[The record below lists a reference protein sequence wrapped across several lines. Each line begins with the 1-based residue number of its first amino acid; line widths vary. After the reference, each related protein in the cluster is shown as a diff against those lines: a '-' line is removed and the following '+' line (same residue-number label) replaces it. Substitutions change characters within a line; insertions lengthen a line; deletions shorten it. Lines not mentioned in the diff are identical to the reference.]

1 MHKVTDG
8 GMKNKSNIA
17 PETNT
22 VSDPVTVI
30 EQFADQA
37 AQTGHY
43 GLQDA
48 NLLLAE
54 SLRELQM
61 DDEFQA
67 RTGASPIIAAWSDLV
82 EKYRAEPNQT
92 VKEIVNY
99 LRRTELNIPMTDDEF
114 EQLELQLCSD
124 ANDTNGN
131 LAEIGTDDSGKAPLI
146 AEQRLFDEQILII
159 ERLADQAAAEGLY
172 GLQDANLL
180 LAEALQE
187 AVKDSL
193 IADADFITMLSGWSG
208 MIDCYRQHP
217 KVGADAI
224 ISFLRHP
231 ILKISMEDDEFAML
245 QEQLATGIFTS
256 ESTQNLSGS
265 GNAPALKPLTDQAVN
280 ASGDEFSGSMS
291 SVAQELV
298 DLLLQESEQ
307 VCSCLQ
313 DIIITDRESVQNNL
327 QRAEDELERFANAAK
342 TAGFEGLARICTH
355 VNANL
360 QRYLEQVD
368 SFTSERLEL
377 LLVWLGQVQEYL
389 PSFNESNAGQVAV
402 AGLTDEQWALP
413 LSFED
418 LAAIMLQIR
427 SESLTVG
434 DQVEAA
440 RVQTATDEDISI
452 ALPDDVNQELMELLL
467 LELPVHTQQFSE
479 AVQRLQSNG
488 SDKDVEVAQRVA
500 HTLKGCANT
509 VGIKGIAVLTHH
521 LEDILI
527 ACASEQKL
535 PGRALANALL
545 NASDC
550 LENMS
555 EALLGFSSPPDD
567 AKAVLQEILD
577 WANRIDK
584 EGMPDSETEEILP
597 QTQAFAG
604 DTDETFEKSATEQ
617 QQTTMVR
624 VSAEQIE
631 SLFRL
636 SGENIILNGQAQER
650 LRRVNDQL
658 QAMQMQFA
666 LLRQLGAELEQLID
680 LKDLTGRPSG
690 LDDTGFDA
698 LEMDQYN
705 ELHTASRRMAEA
717 AIDAREIGLDINKE
731 LEQASE
737 VLQYQQR
744 LAVDAQEVVMQ
755 TRLVPVASITPR
767 LQRSLRQTCRLTDK
781 QSELVLTGE
790 ELLVDG
796 DTLNAMVNPLM
807 HILRNAVD
815 HGIESESDRLSQ
827 GKPGNGQITIG
838 FELEGNTLLV
848 RCLDDGRGLDYDA
861 IKAIAEKRGVIQPG
875 QEVTE
880 EELKCFILRPNF
892 STRTVTTQTSG
903 RGVGMDAV
911 YAQVIAMGGTLTM
924 ESESGRGMTI
934 ELRAPLP
941 VSLTY
946 ALLVNV
952 GQYRIAIA
960 NKGISQIHY
969 SGDIQLITE
978 DDQEKLLLEGITYPV
993 AKLDD
998 LLHIPGYR
1006 KQQRPH
1012 GAMLLV
1018 QDEEK
1023 TTAVLIESVV
1033 DTRDVV
1039 IKSLGK
1045 YIGKIPGFIGATILG
1060 DGTVTPVLDMPEL
1073 LRAPA
1078 RAINSL
1084 YTYPTDIEEPESMM
1098 PTIMVVDDSLSQRR
1112 ALEQLLSDVGYRIR
1126 TARDGIEAVNLL
1138 TQVKPDLVLTDLE
1151 MPRMNGI
1158 ELTAHIRA
1166 QSSLRNLPV
1175 IMITSRTTQKHRQM
1189 AEEFGV
1195 DFYLAKPVRDEDLL
1209 VKVHNLLEQSANRER
1224 KIA

>member
-1 MHKVTDG
+1 MHKVKDG
-8 GMKNKSNIA
+8 DMKNKSNIA
-17 PETNT
+17 PETST

-30 EQFADQA
+30 EQLADQA

-54 SLRELQM
+54 TLRELQM
-61 DDEFQA
+61 DEAFQA
-67 RTGASPIIAAWSDLV
+67 RTGASSIIAAWFDLV

-99 LRRTELNIPMTDDEF
+99 LRRPELNIPMTDDEF

-124 ANDTNGN
+124 TNDTDN
-131 LAEIGTDDSGKAPLI
+131 SGKVPLI
-146 AEQRLFDEQILII
+146 AEQSLFDEQISII
-159 ERLADQAAAEGLY
+159 ERLADQAAADGLY

-187 AVKDSL
+187 AVKDRPV
-193 IADADFITMLSGWSG
+193 ADADFITMLSGWSG
-208 MIDCYRQHP
+208 MIDRYRQ
-217 KVGADAI
+217 KTKAEAEAI
-224 ISFLRHP
+224 IGFLRQP
-231 ILKISMEDDEFAML
+231 ILKIPMGDDEFAML
-245 QEQLATGIFTS
+245 QEQLAIEIFTS
-256 ESTQNLSGS
+256 ESTQNLSG
-265 GNAPALKPLTDQAVN
+265 NFPATDQAVN
-280 ASGDEFSGSMS
+280 ANGDEFSGAMS
-291 SVAQELV
+291 RVAQELV
-298 DLLLQESEQ
+298 DLLLLESEQ

-313 DIIITDRESVQNNL
+313 DIIITDTESVQNSL
-327 QRAEDELERFANAAK
+327 QRAGDELERFANAAK

-360 QRYLEQVD
+360 QRYLEQAD
-368 SFTSERLEL
+368 SFTSERHGL
-377 LLVWLGQVQEYL
+377 LLEWLGQVQEYL
-389 PSFNESNAGQVAV
+389 PSFNESNAGQLAV
-402 AGLTDEQWALP
+402 TGLMDEQWALP

-418 LAAIMLQIR
+418 LAAILLKIR
-427 SESLTVG
+427 SESSTVG
-434 DQVEAA
+434 DQFEAA
-440 RVQTATDEDISI
+440 RVQTATDEDISV
-452 ALPDDVNQELMELLL
+452 ALPDDVNQELLELLL

-479 AVQRLQSNG
+479 AVQRLQANG

-527 ACASEQKL
+527 ACASERKL

-545 NASDC
+545 NAADC
-550 LENMS
+550 LESMS
-555 EALLGFSSPPDD
+555 EALLGFGSPPGD

-577 WANRIDK
+577 WANRIEK
-584 EGMPDSETEEILP
+584 EGMPGSETEEILL
-597 QTQAFAG
+597 QTKAIAG
-604 DTDETFEKSATEQ
+604 DTGEAVEESATEQ
-617 QQTTMVR
+617 QQTTVR
-624 VSAEQIE
+624 ISAEQIE

-650 LRRVNDQL
+650 LRRINDQL

-666 LLRQLGAELEQLID
+666 SLRQLGAELEQLID
-680 LKDLTGRPSG
+680 LKDLTGRPLG
-690 LDDTGFDA
+690 LDGTGFDA

-717 AIDAREIGLDINKE
+717 AIDAREIGLDINRE

-755 TRLVPVASITPR
+755 TRLVTVASITPR
-767 LQRSLRQTCRLTDK
+767 LQRSLRQTCRLTGK

-790 ELLVDG
+790 QLLVDG
-796 DTLNAMVNPLM
+796 DTLNALVNPLM

-815 HGIESESDRLSQ
+815 HGIESEIDRLSQ
-827 GKPGNGQITIG
+827 GKPGNGRIEIG
-838 FELEGNTLLV
+838 FVLEGNTLLV

-861 IKAIAEKRGVIQPG
+861 IRAAAEKKGVMQPG
-875 QEVTE
+875 QEVSE
-880 EELKCFILRPNF
+880 EELKRFILRPNF

-924 ESESGRGMTI
+924 ASESGRVTAI
-934 ELRAPLP
+934 ELRVPLP

-978 DDQEKLLLEGITYPV
+978 DEQEKLLLEGIAYPV

-998 LLHIPGYR
+998 LLHIPGRR
-1006 KQQRPH
+1006 KQQRRH

-1018 QDEEK
+1018 QNEEQA
-1023 TTAVLIESVV
+1023 TAVLIDSVV

-1039 IKSLGK
+1039 IKSLGQ

-1084 YTYPTDIEEPESMM
+1084 YAYPMDIEEPESMM
-1098 PTIMVVDDSLSQRR
+1098 PMIMVVDDSLSQRR
-1112 ALEQLLSDVGYRIR
+1112 ALEQLLSDAGYKVR

-1138 TQVKPDLVLTDLE
+1138 AQVKPDLVLTDLE

-1158 ELTAHIRA
+1158 ELAAHIRV
-1166 QSSLRNLPV
+1166 QSSLRMLPV

-1209 VKVHNLLEQSANRER
+1209 VKVDKLLEQTANRER

>member
-1 MHKVTDG
+1 MI
-8 GMKNKSNIA
+8 NKSQIA
-17 PETNT
+17 PDANI

-30 EQFADQA
+30 EQLADQS
-37 AQTGHY
+37 AQSGYY

-48 NLLLAE
+48 NLVLAE
-54 SLRELQM
+54 SVRELRM
-61 DDEFQA
+61 NEEFQA
-67 RTGASPIIAAWSDLV
+67 GTDLSFSIAAWHDLV
-82 EKYRAEPNQT
+82 EKYWVEPKKTAE
-92 VKEIVNY
+92 EIMNY
-99 LRRTELNIPMTDDEF
+99 LRRPELKIPMTDDEF
-114 EQLELQLCSD
+114 ELLEQQLCSD
-124 ANDTNGN
+124 ANDT
-131 LAEIGTDDSGKAPLI
+131 ADSGKVSRI
-146 AEQRLFDEQILII
+146 SEQRIVDEQIVII
-159 ERLADQAAAEGLY
+159 ERLVDQTAAEGLY
-172 GLQDANLL
+172 GLQDTNLL
-180 LAEALQE
+180 LAEALRE
-187 AVKDSL
+187 TVKEGPVAV
-193 IADADFITMLSGWSG
+193 DADFLTMLSGWSE
-208 MIDCYRQHP
+208 MIDSYRKQP
-217 KVGADAI
+217 KIGAEAI

-231 ILKISMEDDEFAML
+231 ILKIPMEDDEFAML
-245 QEQLATGIFTS
+245 QEQLATEIFTNG
-256 ESTQNLSGS
+256 STQELSDS
-265 GNAPALKPLTDQAVN
+265 GNVPALAPLTDQGVKAN
-280 ASGDEFSGSMS
+280 GEEFSGPISR
-291 SVAQELV
+291 VAQELV
-298 DLLLQESEQ
+298 ELLLLESEL
-307 VCSCLQ
+307 VRSCLQ
-313 DIIITDRESVQNNL
+313 DIIISDRESVLNSLL
-327 QRAEDELERFANAAK
+327 QAGDELERFANAAK
-342 TAGFEGLARICTH
+342 TAGFEGLAQICIH
-355 VNANL
+355 VNVNI
-360 QRYLEQVD
+360 QRFLEQID
-368 SFTSERLEL
+368 FFTSERLDL
-377 LLVWLGQVQEYL
+377 LLEWLGQVQEYL
-389 PSFNESNAGQVAV
+389 PLFNESNAGQLVV
-402 AGLTDEQWALP
+402 AGLMDEQWDLP
-413 LSFED
+413 LSFDE
-418 LAAIMLQIR
+418 LAAILLQIR
-427 SESLTVG
+427 SESLAVG
-434 DQVEAA
+434 DQFEAA
-440 RVQTATDEDISI
+440 RMETATDEDVSI
-452 ALPDDVNQELMELLL
+452 ALPDDVNQELLELLL

-488 SDKDVEVAQRVA
+488 SEKDVEVAQRVA

-535 PGRALANALL
+535 PGRALANALI

-584 EGMPDSETEEILP
+584 EGMPDSQTEEILP
-597 QTQAFAG
+597 ETQATFG
-604 DTDETFEKSATEQ
+604 DTGETIEKSTMEQ
-617 QQTTMVR
+617 LQTTMVR
-624 VSAEQIE
+624 VDAEQIE

-636 SGENIILNGQAQER
+636 SGENIILNSQAQES
-650 LRRVNDQL
+650 LRRMENQL

-666 LLRQLGAELEQLID
+666 LLQQLGAELEQLID
-680 LKDLTGRPSG
+680 LKDLTGRSLG
-690 LDDTGFDA
+690 LDGTGFDA

-731 LEQASE
+731 LEQANE

-744 LAVDAQEVVMQ
+744 LAIDAQEVVMQ
-755 TRLVPVASITPR
+755 TRLVPVSSIAPR

-781 QSELVLTGE
+781 QSDLVITGE
-790 ELLVDG
+790 ELLIDG
-796 DTLNAMVNPLM
+796 DTLNAMVHPLM

-815 HGIESESDRLSQ
+815 HGIESESDRLSK
-827 GKPGNGQITIG
+827 GKPGTGRIVIS
-838 FELEGNTLLV
+838 FDLEGNTILV
-848 RCLDDGRGLDYDA
+848 RCQDDGRGLDYDA
-861 IKAIAEKRGVIQPG
+861 IRAAAEKRGVIQPG
-875 QEVTE
+875 QEVSE
-880 EELKCFILRPNF
+880 EELKRFILRQNF

-911 YAQVIAMGGTLTM
+911 YAQVIAMGGTLAM
-924 ESESGRGMTI
+924 ESESGCGMTI
-934 ELRAPLP
+934 ELRIPLP
-941 VSLTY
+941 VSLIY

-960 NKGISQIHY
+960 NKGISQIYY

-993 AKLDD
+993 AKLDN
-998 LLHIPGYR
+998 LLHIPGHR
-1006 KQQRPH
+1006 KQQRPY

-1018 QDEEK
+1018 QNEEK
-1023 TTAVLIESVV
+1023 TTAVLIDSVV

-1078 RAINSL
+1078 RAINSI
-1084 YTYPTDIEEPESMM
+1084 YTNPMDIEEPESMM

-1112 ALEQLLSDVGYRIR
+1112 ALEQLLSDVGYKVR

-1138 TQVKPDLVLTDLE
+1138 AQVKPDLVLTDLE

-1166 QSSLRNLPV
+1166 QSSLRRLPV

-1189 AEEFGV
+1189 AEEAGI

-1209 VKVHNLLEQSANRER
+1209 VKVRNLLEKAADKER

>member
-1 MHKVTDG
+1 MHKVKDG
-8 GMKNKSNIA
+8 DMKNKSNIA
-17 PETNT
+17 PETST

-30 EQFADQA
+30 EQLADQA

-54 SLRELQM
+54 TLRELQM
-61 DDEFQA
+61 DEAFQA
-67 RTGASPIIAAWSDLV
+67 RTGASSIIAAWFDLV
-82 EKYRAEPNQT
+82 EKYRAESNQT

-99 LRRTELNIPMTDDEF
+99 LRRPELNIPMTDDEF

-124 ANDTNGN
+124 TNDTDN
-131 LAEIGTDDSGKAPLI
+131 SGKVPLI
-146 AEQRLFDEQILII
+146 AEQSLFDEQISII

-187 AVKDSL
+187 AVKQSPAT
-193 IADADFITMLSGWSG
+193 IDAELITMLSGWPG
-208 MIDCYRQHP
+208 MVDRYRQ
-217 KVGADAI
+217 KTKAEAEAI
-224 ISFLRHP
+224 IGFLCQP
-231 ILKISMEDDEFAML
+231 ILKIPMGDDEFAML
-245 QEQLATGIFTS
+245 QEQLATEILTN
-256 ESTQNLSGS
+256 ESTQNLSG
-265 GNAPALKPLTDQAVN
+265 NCNDPATDQAVN
-280 ASGDEFSGSMS
+280 ASGDEFSGAMS
-291 SVAQELV
+291 RVAQELV
-298 DLLLQESEQ
+298 DLLLLESEQ

-313 DIIITDRESVQNNL
+313 DIIITDTESVQNSL
-327 QRAEDELERFANAAK
+327 QQAGDELERFANAAK

-360 QRYLEQVD
+360 QRYLEQAD
-368 SFTSERLEL
+368 SFTSERHGL
-377 LLVWLGQVQEYL
+377 LLEWLGQVQEYL
-389 PSFNESNAGQVAV
+389 PSFNESNAGQLAV
-402 AGLTDEQWALP
+402 TGLMDEQWALP

-418 LAAIMLQIR
+418 LAAILLKIR
-427 SESLTVG
+427 SESSTVG
-434 DQVEAA
+434 DQFEAA
-440 RVQTATDEDISI
+440 RVQTATDEDISV
-452 ALPDDVNQELMELLL
+452 ALPDDVNQELLELLL

-479 AVQRLQSNG
+479 AVQRLQANG

-527 ACASEQKL
+527 ACASERKL

-545 NASDC
+545 NAADC
-550 LENMS
+550 LESMS
-555 EALLGFSSPPDD
+555 EALLGFGSPPGD

-577 WANRIDK
+577 WANRIEK
-584 EGMPDSETEEILP
+584 EGMPGSETEEILL
-597 QTQAFAG
+597 QTKAIAG
-604 DTDETFEKSATEQ
+604 DTGETVEESATEQ
-617 QQTTMVR
+617 QQTMVR
-624 VSAEQIE
+624 ISAEQIE

-650 LRRVNDQL
+650 LRRINDQL

-680 LKDLTGRPSG
+680 LKDLTGRPLG
-690 LDDTGFDA
+690 LDGTGFDA

-717 AIDAREIGLDINKE
+717 AIDAREIGLDINRE

-744 LAVDAQEVVMQ
+744 LAIDAQEVVMQ

-767 LQRSLRQTCRLTDK
+767 LQRSLRQTCRLTNK
-781 QSELVLTGE
+781 QSGLVLTGE

-796 DTLNAMVNPLM
+796 DTLNALVNPLM
-807 HILRNAVD
+807 HILRNAID

-827 GKPGNGQITIG
+827 GKPGNGRITIG

-848 RCLDDGRGLDYDA
+848 RCLDDGCGLDYDA
-861 IKAIAEKRGVIQPG
+861 IRAAAEKRGVIEPG
-875 QEVTE
+875 QEVSE
-880 EELKCFILRPNF
+880 EELKRFILRPNF

-924 ESESGRGMTI
+924 ASESGRGMTI
-934 ELRAPLP
+934 ELRVPLP

-978 DDQEKLLLEGITYPV
+978 DEQEKLLLEGIAYPV

-998 LLHIPGYR
+998 LLHIPGRR
-1006 KQQRPH
+1006 KQQRRH

-1018 QDEEK
+1018 QNEEQA
-1023 TTAVLIESVV
+1023 TAVLIDSVV

-1039 IKSLGK
+1039 IKSLGQ

-1078 RAINSL
+1078 RAKNSL
-1084 YTYPTDIEEPESMM
+1084 YTYPMDIEEPESMM

-1112 ALEQLLSDVGYRIR
+1112 ALEQLLSDAGYRIR

-1138 TQVKPDLVLTDLE
+1138 AQVKPDLVLTDLE

-1166 QSSLRNLPV
+1166 QSSLRMLPV
-1175 IMITSRTTQKHRQM
+1175 IMITSRTTQKHSQM

-1209 VKVHNLLEQSANRER
+1209 VKVHKLLEQTADRER
-1224 KIA
+1224 KTA

>member
-1 MHKVTDG
+1 MI
-8 GMKNKSNIA
+8 NKLKIA
-17 PETNT
+17 PETNI

-30 EQFADQA
+30 EQLADQS
-37 AQTGHY
+37 AQAGY
-43 GLQDA
+43 YALQDA
-48 NLLLAE
+48 NLVLAE
-54 SLRELQM
+54 TLRELQM
-61 DDEFQA
+61 VEEFQA
-67 RTGASPIIAAWSDLV
+67 GTGASFIISAWYDLV
-82 EKYRAEPNQT
+82 EKYQDEPNQT
-92 VKEIVNY
+92 AKEIINY
-99 LRRTELNIPMTDDEF
+99 LRRSELKIPMTDDEF
-114 EQLELQLCSD
+114 EQLEQQLCSD
-124 ANDTNGN
+124 ANDTADTNGDVG
-131 LAEIGTDDSGKAPLI
+131 EIDTDNSDKVPRIS
-146 AEQRLFDEQILII
+146 EQRLVDEQIVII
-159 ERLADQAAAEGLY
+159 EWLADQAAAEGLY

-180 LAEALQE
+180 LAEALLE
-187 AVKDSL
+187 AVKEGL
-193 IADADFITMLSGWSG
+193 VAADADFLTMLSGWSETV
-208 MIDCYRQHP
+208 DSYRQQP
-217 KVGADAI
+217 KIGSEVI
-224 ISFLRHP
+224 ISLLRHP
-231 ILKISMEDDEFAML
+231 VLKIPMGDDEFTLL
-245 QEQLATGIFTS
+245 QEQLATEIFVN
-256 ESTQNLSGS
+256 ESIQELSGNVS
-265 GNAPALKPLTDQAVN
+265 VTDQTVN
-280 ASGDEFSGSMS
+280 ANGDEFSGAVSR
-291 SVAQELV
+291 VAQELV
-298 DLLLQESEQ
+298 DLLLLESEQ
-307 VCSCLQ
+307 VCFCLQ
-313 DIIITDRESVQNNL
+313 DIIITDRESVQNSL
-327 QRAEDELERFANAAK
+327 HRAGDELERFANAAK

-360 QRYLEQVD
+360 QRYLDQAD
-368 SFTSERLEL
+368 SFTSERFEL
-377 LLVWLGQVQEYL
+377 LLEWLGQVQEYL
-389 PSFNESNAGQVAV
+389 PSFNESNAGQLAV

-413 LSFED
+413 LSFEE
-418 LAAIMLQIR
+418 LAAILLQIR
-427 SESLTVG
+427 SESSTVG
-434 DQVEAA
+434 DQAEAA
-440 RVQTATDEDISI
+440 RVQVATDEDISI

-488 SDKDVEVAQRVA
+488 SEKDVEVAQRVA

-550 LENMS
+550 LESMS

-584 EGMPDSETEEILP
+584 EGMPNSETEEILP
-597 QTQAFAG
+597 KTQAFTG
-604 DTDETFEKSATEQ
+604 DTGETFEKSATEQ
-617 QQTTMVR
+617 LQTTMVR
-624 VSAEQIE
+624 VTAEQIE

-636 SGENIILNGQAQER
+636 SGENIILNSQAQER

-658 QAMQMQFA
+658 QAMRIQFA

-680 LKDLTGRPSG
+680 LKDLTGRPLG
-690 LDDTGFDA
+690 LDGTGFDA

-705 ELHTASRRMAEA
+705 ELHTVSRRMAEA
-717 AIDAREIGLDINKE
+717 AIDVREIGLDINKE
-731 LEQASE
+731 LEQTSE

-744 LAVDAQEVVMQ
+744 LAIDAQEVVMQ
-755 TRLVPVASITPR
+755 TRLVPVASITSR
-767 LQRSLRQTCRLTDK
+767 LQRSLRQTCRLTGK

-796 DTLNAMVNPLM
+796 DTLNALVHPLM

-861 IKAIAEKRGVIQPG
+861 IRAVAEKRGVMEPG

-880 EELKCFILRPNF
+880 EELKRFILRPNF

-911 YAQVIAMGGTLTM
+911 YAQVIAKGGTLAM
-924 ESESGRGMTI
+924 ESESGRGMTL
-934 ELRAPLP
+934 ELRVPLP

-1018 QDEEK
+1018 QNEEK
-1023 TTAVLIESVV
+1023 TTAVLIDSVV

-1039 IKSLGK
+1039 IKSLGQ

-1060 DGTVTPVLDMPEL
+1060 DGAVTPVLDMPEL

-1084 YTYPTDIEEPESMM
+1084 YTYPMDIEEPESMM

-1138 TQVKPDLVLTDLE
+1138 AQVKPDLVLTDLE

-1166 QSSLRNLPV
+1166 QSSLRKLPV

-1209 VKVHNLLEQSANRER
+1209 VKVHNLLEQTADTER

>member
-8 GMKNKSNIA
+8 DMKNKSNIA
-17 PETNT
+17 PETST

-30 EQFADQA
+30 EQLADQA

-54 SLRELQM
+54 TLRELQM
-61 DDEFQA
+61 DEEFQA
-67 RTGASPIIAAWSDLV
+67 GSGAPSIIAAWSDLV
-82 EKYRAEPNQT
+82 EKYRAQPNQT

-99 LRRTELNIPMTDDEF
+99 LRRPELNIPMTDDEF

-124 ANDTNGN
+124 ANDTDN
-131 LAEIGTDDSGKAPLI
+131 SGKVPLI
-146 AEQRLFDEQILII
+146 PEQSLFDEQISII
-159 ERLADQAAAEGLY
+159 GQLADQAAAEGLY

-187 AVKDSL
+187 AVKQSPAT
-193 IADADFITMLSGWSG
+193 IDAELITMLSGWPE
-208 MIDCYRQHP
+208 MVDRYRQQP
-217 KVGADAI
+217 KVGAEAI
-224 ISFLRHP
+224 ISFLRQP
-231 ILKISMEDDEFAML
+231 ILKIPMGDDEFAML
-245 QEQLATGIFTS
+245 QEQLATEILTN
-256 ESTQNLSGS
+256 ESTQNLSG
-265 GNAPALKPLTDQAVN
+265 NCNVPATDQAVN
-280 ASGDEFSGSMS
+280 ANGDELSGAMS
-291 SVAQELV
+291 RVAQELV
-298 DLLLQESEQ
+298 DLLLLESEQ

-313 DIIITDRESVQNNL
+313 GIIITDRESVQNSL
-327 QRAEDELERFANAAK
+327 QQAGDELERFANAAK

-360 QRYLEQVD
+360 QRYLEQAD

-377 LLVWLGQVQEYL
+377 LLEWLGQVQEYL
-389 PSFNESNAGQVAV
+389 PSFNESNAGQLLV

-418 LAAIMLQIR
+418 LAAILLQIR

-434 DQVEAA
+434 DQFEAA
-440 RVQTATDEDISI
+440 RVQVATDEDISV
-452 ALPDDVNQELMELLL
+452 ALPDDVNQELLELLL

-479 AVQRLQSNG
+479 AVQRLQANG

-527 ACASEQKL
+527 ACASERKL

-555 EALLGFSSPPDD
+555 EALLGFGSPPDD

-597 QTQAFAG
+597 QAQAFAG
-604 DTDETFEKSATEQ
+604 DTGETVEESATEQ
-617 QQTTMVR
+617 QQTMVR

-650 LRRVNDQL
+650 LRRINDQL

-666 LLRQLGAELEQLID
+666 LLRQLGVELEQLID
-680 LKDLTGRPSG
+680 LKDLTGRPLG
-690 LDDTGFDA
+690 LDGTGFDA

-755 TRLVPVASITPR
+755 TRLVTVASITPR
-767 LQRSLRQTCRLTDK
+767 LQRSLRQTCRLTGK

-790 ELLVDG
+790 QLLVDG
-796 DTLNAMVNPLM
+796 DTLNALVNPLM

-815 HGIESESDRLSQ
+815 HGIESEIDRLSQ
-827 GKPGNGQITIG
+827 GKPGNGRITIG

-848 RCLDDGRGLDYDA
+848 RCLDDGCGLDYDA
-861 IKAIAEKRGVIQPG
+861 IRAAAEKRGVIEPG
-875 QEVTE
+875 QEVSE
-880 EELKCFILRPNF
+880 EELKRFILRPNF

-924 ESESGRGMTI
+924 ESESGRGTVI
-934 ELRAPLP
+934 ELRVPLP

-978 DDQEKLLLEGITYPV
+978 DEQEKLLLEGIAYPV

-998 LLHIPGYR
+998 LLHIPGRR
-1006 KQQRPH
+1006 KQQRRH

-1018 QDEEK
+1018 QNEEQA
-1023 TTAVLIESVV
+1023 TAVLIDSVV

-1039 IKSLGK
+1039 IKSLGQ

-1073 LRAPA
+1073 LRTPA
-1078 RAINSL
+1078 RAKNSL
-1084 YTYPTDIEEPESMM
+1084 YTYPMVIEEPESMM

-1112 ALEQLLSDVGYRIR
+1112 ALEQLLSDAGYKIR

-1138 TQVKPDLVLTDLE
+1138 AQVKPDLVLTDLE

-1166 QSSLRNLPV
+1166 QFSLRNLPV

-1209 VKVHNLLEQSANRER
+1209 VKVHNLLEQTADRER

>member
-1 MHKVTDG
+1 MHKVKDG
-8 GMKNKSNIA
+8 DMKNKSNIA
-17 PETNT
+17 PETST
-22 VSDPVTVI
+22 VSDPVAVI
-30 EQFADQA
+30 EQLADQA

-54 SLRELQM
+54 TLRELQM
-61 DDEFQA
+61 DEAFQA
-67 RTGASPIIAAWSDLV
+67 RTGASSIIAAWFDLV
-82 EKYRAEPNQT
+82 EKYRAEPKQT

-99 LRRTELNIPMTDDEF
+99 LRRPELNIPMTDDEF

-124 ANDTNGN
+124 ANDTNGD
-131 LAEIGTDDSGKAPLI
+131 LSEIDTDDNGTVPRI
-146 AEQRLFDEQILII
+146 AEQSLFDEQISSI

-187 AVKDSL
+187 AVKDRPV
-193 IADADFITMLSGWSG
+193 ADADFITMLSGWSG
-208 MIDCYRQHP
+208 MIDCYRQQP
-217 KVGADAI
+217 KAGAGAI

-231 ILKISMEDDEFAML
+231 TLKISMGDDEFAML
-245 QEQLATGIFTS
+245 QEQLATEIFTS
-256 ESTQNLSGS
+256 EPIQNLSG
-265 GNAPALKPLTDQAVN
+265 NFPATDQAVN
-280 ASGDEFSGSMS
+280 ANGDEFSGAMS
-291 SVAQELV
+291 RVAKELV
-298 DLLLQESEQ
+298 DLLLLESEQ

-313 DIIITDRESVQNNL
+313 DIIITDRESVQNSL
-327 QRAEDELERFANAAK
+327 QRAGDELERFANAAK

-355 VNANL
+355 VNVNL
-360 QRYLEQVD
+360 QRYLEQAD
-368 SFTSERLEL
+368 SFTSERHGL
-377 LLVWLGQVQEYL
+377 LLEWLGQVQEYL
-389 PSFNESNAGQVAV
+389 PSFNESNAGQLAV

-418 LAAIMLQIR
+418 LAAILLQIH

-479 AVQRLQSNG
+479 AVQRLQANG
-488 SDKDVEVAQRVA
+488 SDKDVEVAQRIA

-527 ACASEQKL
+527 ACASERKL

-550 LENMS
+550 LESMS
-555 EALLGFSSPPDD
+555 EALLGFGSPPDN

-597 QTQAFAG
+597 QTQAFAD
-604 DTDETFEKSATEQ
+604 DTGETLEKSATEQ
-617 QQTTMVR
+617 QQAAMVR
-624 VSAEQIE
+624 VSADQIE
-631 SLFRL
+631 SLFRF

-650 LRRVNDQL
+650 LRRINDQL

-666 LLRQLGAELEQLID
+666 LLRQLGSELEQLID
-680 LKDLTGRPSG
+680 LKDLTGRPLG
-690 LDDTGFDA
+690 LDGTGFDA

-705 ELHTASRRMAEA
+705 ELYTASRRMAEA

-767 LQRSLRQTCRLTDK
+767 LQRSLRQTCRLTNK
-781 QSELVLTGE
+781 QSGLVLTGE

-796 DTLNAMVNPLM
+796 DTLNALVNPLM
-807 HILRNAVD
+807 HILRNAID

-827 GKPGNGQITIG
+827 GKPGNGRITIG
-838 FELEGNTLLV
+838 FELEGNTLLI
-848 RCLDDGRGLDYDA
+848 RCLDDGRGLDYAA
-861 IKAIAEKRGVIQPG
+861 IKAVAEKKSVIEPG

-880 EELKCFILRPNF
+880 EELKRFILRPNF

-911 YAQVIAMGGTLTM
+911 YAQVIAMGGALTM

-934 ELRAPLP
+934 ELRVPLP

-952 GQYRIAIA
+952 GQHRIAIA

-969 SGDIQLITE
+969 SGDIQLIIE
-978 DDQEKLLLEGITYPV
+978 DGQEKLLLEGITYPI

-998 LLHIPGYR
+998 LLHISGRR

-1018 QDEEK
+1018 QNEEK

-1039 IKSLGK
+1039 IKSLGQ

-1084 YTYPTDIEEPESMM
+1084 YAYPMDIEQPESMM

-1112 ALEQLLSDVGYRIR
+1112 ALEQLLSDAGYKVR

-1138 TQVKPDLVLTDLE
+1138 AQVKPDLVLTDLE

-1209 VKVHNLLEQSANRER
+1209 VKVHNLLEQTADRKR

>member
-1 MHKVTDG
+1 MRKVKDG
-8 GMKNKSNIA
+8 GMKNKSKNA
-17 PETNT
+17 PETST

-54 SLRELQM
+54 TLRELQM
-61 DDEFQA
+61 DEAFQA
-67 RTGASPIIAAWSDLV
+67 RAGASSIIAAWSGLV

-92 VKEIVNY
+92 VEEIVNY
-99 LRRTELNIPMTDDEF
+99 LRRPELNIPMTDDEF
-114 EQLELQLCSD
+114 EQLELQLYSD

-131 LAEIGTDDSGKAPLI
+131 LGEIDTDDSGKAERI
-146 AEQRLFDEQILII
+146 AEQRLFDEQVLII

-187 AVKDSL
+187 AVIDSPV
-193 IADADFITMLSGWSG
+193 ADADFLTMLSGWPG
-208 MIDCYRQHP
+208 MIDCYRQQP
-217 KVGADAI
+217 KAGAGAI

-231 ILKISMEDDEFAML
+231 VLKISMEDDEFAML

-256 ESTQNLSGS
+256 ESAPNLSGNFS
-265 GNAPALKPLTDQAVN
+265 ATDQLVK
-280 ASGDEFSGSMS
+280 ASNDEFSGAMS
-291 SVAQELV
+291 RVAQELV
-298 DLLLQESEQ
+298 DLLLLESEQ

-313 DIIITDRESVQNNL
+313 DIVIADTESVQNGL
-327 QRAEDELERFANAAK
+327 QRAGDELERFANAAQ
-342 TAGFEGLARICTH
+342 TAGFEGLARVCTH

-360 QRYLEQVD
+360 QHYLEQAA
-368 SFTSERLEL
+368 SFTRERHGL
-377 LLVWLGQVQEYL
+377 LLEWLGQVQEYL
-389 PSFNESNAGQVAV
+389 PSFNESNAGQLLV

-418 LAAIMLQIR
+418 LAAILLQIH
-427 SESLTVG
+427 SESSTVG

-440 RVQTATDEDISI
+440 RVQVATDEDISI

-467 LELPVHTQQFSE
+467 LELPAHTQQFSE
-479 AVQRLQSNG
+479 AVQRLQANG

-521 LEDILI
+521 LEDILT

-545 NASDC
+545 NAADC
-550 LENMS
+550 LESMS
-555 EALLGFSSPPDD
+555 EALLGFGSPPDD

-577 WANRIDK
+577 WANRIDE

-597 QTQAFAG
+597 QTQEFAG
-604 DTDETFEKSATEQ
+604 DTEETLEQSATEQ
-617 QQTTMVR
+617 QQAAMVR
-624 VSAEQIE
+624 VSADQIE

-650 LRRVNDQL
+650 LRRINDQL

-680 LKDLTGRPSG
+680 LKDLTGRSLG
-690 LDDTGFDA
+690 LDGTGFDA

-717 AIDAREIGLDINKE
+717 AIDAREIGLDISKE
-731 LEQASE
+731 LEQAGE

-744 LAVDAQEVVMQ
+744 LAIDAQEVVMQ

-767 LQRSLRQTCRLTDK
+767 LQRSLRQTCRLTNK

-796 DTLNAMVNPLM
+796 DTLNALVNPLM

-815 HGIESESDRLSQ
+815 HGIESESDRLSR
-827 GKPGNGQITIG
+827 GKPGNGRITIG

-848 RCLDDGRGLDYDA
+848 RCLDDGRGLDYGA
-861 IKAIAEKRGVIQPG
+861 IRSAAEKRGVIEPG
-875 QEVTE
+875 QEVSE
-880 EELKCFILRPNF
+880 EELKRFILRPNF

-924 ESESGRGMTI
+924 ESESGRGTAM
-934 ELRAPLP
+934 ELRVPLP

-978 DDQEKLLLEGITYPV
+978 DDQEKLLLEGVIYPV

-998 LLHIPGYR
+998 LLHVPGRR
-1006 KQQRPH
+1006 KQPRPH

-1018 QDEEK
+1018 QNEEK
-1023 TTAVLIESVV
+1023 TTAVLIDSVV

-1039 IKSLGK
+1039 IKSLGQ

-1084 YTYPTDIEEPESMM
+1084 YAYPLDIEEPEAMM

-1112 ALEQLLSDVGYRIR
+1112 ALEQLLSDAGYKVR
-1126 TARDGIEAVNLL
+1126 TARDGIEAVDLL
-1138 TQVKPDLVLTDLE
+1138 AQVKPDLLLTDLE

-1158 ELTAHIRA
+1158 ELTAHIRT

-1189 AEEFGV
+1189 AEESGV

-1209 VKVHNLLEQSANRER
+1209 VKVHDLLEQAADRER

>member
-1 MHKVTDG
+1 MHKGKDG
-8 GMKNKSNIA
+8 GMINKSKIA
-17 PETNT
+17 TEANT
-22 VSDPVTVI
+22 VGDPVTVI
-30 EQFADQA
+30 EQLADQA
-37 AQTGHY
+37 AQSGCY

-54 SLRELQM
+54 ALRELQIG
-61 DDEFQA
+61 DEFQA
-67 RTGASPIIAAWSDLV
+67 GTGASSILAVWPDLV
-82 EKYRAEPNQT
+82 EKYRAEPQQT

-99 LRRTELNIPMTDDEF
+99 LRRPELNIPMTDDEF
-114 EQLELQLCSD
+114 ELLELQLCSD
-124 ANDTNGN
+124 ANNTNKNSGDTD
-131 LAEIGTDDSGKAPLI
+131 AKDSGKVSQI
-146 AEQRLFDEQILII
+146 AEQRLVDEQILII
-159 ERLADQAAAEGLY
+159 ERIADQSAAEGLY

-180 LAEALQE
+180 LAESLRE
-187 AVKDSL
+187 AVKEGPAT
-193 IADADFITMLSGWSG
+193 IDADFLTMISGWPG
-208 MIDCYRQHP
+208 LIDGYRKQP
-217 KVGADAI
+217 EAGAEDL
-224 ISFLRHP
+224 ISFLRRP
-231 ILKISMEDDEFAML
+231 TLKIPMEDDEFAML
-245 QEQLATGIFTS
+245 QEQLAIEIFSS
-256 ESTQNLSGS
+256 EPTQEFSDNSTVLE
-265 GNAPALKPLTDQAVN
+265 PFTDQAVS
-280 ASGDEFSGSMS
+280 ASDGEFSGSVS
-291 SVAQELV
+291 RVAQELV
-298 DLLLQESEQ
+298 DLLLLESEQ
-307 VCSCLQ
+307 VRSCLQ
-313 DIIITDRESVQNNL
+313 DIVISDRESVLNGL
-327 QRAEDELERFANAAK
+327 QRAGDELERFASAARI
-342 TAGFEGLARICTH
+342 AGFEGLARICAH
-355 VNANL
+355 VSVNL
-360 QRYLEQVD
+360 QRFLEQVD
-368 SFTSERLEL
+368 SFTSERLDL
-377 LLVWLGQVQEYL
+377 LLEWLGQVQEYL
-389 PSFNESNAGQVAV
+389 PSFNESSAGQLAV
-402 AGLTDEQWALP
+402 AGLTDGQWALP
-413 LSFED
+413 LSAEE
-418 LAAIMLQIR
+418 LAAILLQIR
-427 SESLTVG
+427 SERLTVG
-434 DQVEAA
+434 DQFEAA

-452 ALPDDVNQELMELLL
+452 DLPDDVNQELMELLL

-479 AVQRLQSNG
+479 AVQRLQANG

-545 NASDC
+545 NAADC

-555 EALLGFSSPPDD
+555 EALLGLSSPPDD

-584 EGMPDSETEEILP
+584 EGMPDSETEEVVP
-597 QTQAFAG
+597 ETQQAS
-604 DTDETFEKSATEQ
+604 DETAESLEKPITEQ
-617 QQTTMVR
+617 PQATMVR
-624 VSAEQIE
+624 VAAEQIE

-636 SGENIILNGQAQER
+636 SGENIILNSQAQER
-650 LRRVNDQL
+650 LRRINDQL

-680 LKDLTGRPSG
+680 LKDLTGRSLG
-690 LDDTGFDA
+690 LDGTGFDA

-717 AIDAREIGLDINKE
+717 AIDAREIGQDINRE

-744 LAVDAQEVVMQ
+744 LAIDAQEIVMQ
-755 TRLVPVASITPR
+755 TRLMPVASIASR
-767 LQRSLRQTCRLTDK
+767 LQRSLRQTCRLTGK
-781 QSELVLTGE
+781 QSDLVITGQ

-796 DTLNAMVNPLM
+796 DTLNAIVNPLM

-815 HGIESESDRLSQ
+815 HGIESQSERLSQ
-827 GKPGNGQITIG
+827 GKPGNGRIAVS
-838 FELEGNTLLV
+838 FEMEGNTLLV

-861 IKAIAEKRGVIQPG
+861 IRAAAEKRGVIQPG
-875 QEVTE
+875 QEVSE
-880 EELKCFILRPNF
+880 EELKYFILRPNF

-924 ESESGRGMTI
+924 ASESGRGMTI
-934 ELRAPLP
+934 QLRIPLP
-941 VSLTY
+941 VSLTHS
-946 ALLVNV
+946 LLVDV

-969 SGDIQLITE
+969 SGDIQPITE
-978 DDQEKLLLEGITYPV
+978 DDQEKLLLEGVIYPV
-993 AKLDD
+993 VKLDD
-998 LLHIPGYR
+998 LLHIPGHR
-1006 KQQRPH
+1006 KRQRPY

-1018 QDEEK
+1018 HNEEK
-1023 TTAVLIESVV
+1023 ATAVLIDSVA

-1060 DGTVTPVLDMPEL
+1060 DGTVTPVIDMPEL
-1073 LRAPA
+1073 LTVPA
-1078 RAINSL
+1078 RAANSL
-1084 YTYPTDIEEPESMM
+1084 YTIPIGIEEPESLV
-1098 PTIMVVDDSLSQRR
+1098 PTILVVDDSLSQRR
-1112 ALEQLLSDVGYRIR
+1112 ALEQLLSAAGHKVQ

-1138 TQVKPDLVLTDLE
+1138 AQVKPDLVLTDLE

-1189 AEEFGV
+1189 AEEFGI

-1209 VKVHNLLEQSANRER
+1209 VKVHKLLEQTADRER

>member
-1 MHKVTDG
+1 MHKVKDG

-54 SLRELQM
+54 TLRELQV
-61 DDEFQA
+61 DEAFQA
-67 RTGASPIIAAWSDLV
+67 RTGALSIIAAWSDLV

-99 LRRTELNIPMTDDEF
+99 LRRPELNIPMTDDEF

-131 LAEIGTDDSGKAPLI
+131 LAEIGTDDSGKAPRI

-187 AVKDSL
+187 AVIDSPV
-193 IADADFITMLSGWSG
+193 ADADFITMLSGWSG
-208 MIDCYRQHP
+208 MIDCYRQQP
-217 KVGADAI
+217 KAGADAI

-231 ILKISMEDDEFAML
+231 ILKISMGDDEFAML
-245 QEQLATGIFTS
+245 QEQLATEIFTS
-256 ESTQNLSGS
+256 ESTQNLSDS
-265 GNAPALKPLTDQAVN
+265 GNVPATDQVVN
-280 ASGDEFSGSMS
+280 ASGDEISGTVSHA
-291 SVAQELV
+291 AQELV
-298 DLLLQESEQ
+298 DLLLLESEQ

-313 DIIITDRESVQNNL
+313 NIIITDKESVQTSL
-327 QRAEDELERFANAAK
+327 QRAGDELERFANAAK
-342 TAGFEGLARICTH
+342 TAGFEGLARICSH
-355 VNANL
+355 VNVNL
-360 QRYLEQVD
+360 QRYLEQAD

-377 LLVWLGQVQEYL
+377 LLEWLGQVQEYL
-389 PSFNESNAGQVAV
+389 PSFNESNAGQLAV
-402 AGLTDEQWALP
+402 AGLMDEQWALP
-413 LSFED
+413 LSFEE
-418 LAAIMLQIR
+418 LAAILLQIR

-440 RVQTATDEDISI
+440 RVQIATDEDISI

-488 SDKDVEVAQRVA
+488 SDKDVEVALRVA

-527 ACASEQKL
+527 ACAREQKL

-550 LENMS
+550 LESMS

-597 QTQAFAG
+597 QTQAFTG
-604 DTDETFEKSATEQ
+604 DTGETLEKSATEQ
-617 QQTTMVR
+617 QQATMVR

-680 LKDLTGRPSG
+680 LKDLTGRSLG
-690 LDDTGFDA
+690 LEGTGFDA

-705 ELHTASRRMAEA
+705 ELHTVSRRMAEA

-781 QSELVLTGE
+781 QSDLVITGQ

-815 HGIESESDRLSQ
+815 HGIESESERLSQ
-827 GKPGNGQITIG
+827 GKPGNGRITIG

-861 IKAIAEKRGVIQPG
+861 IKAIAEKRGVIEPG

-880 EELKCFILRPNF
+880 EELKRFILRPNF

-924 ESESGRGMTI
+924 ESESGRGMTL
-934 ELRAPLP
+934 ELRVPLP

-998 LLHIPGYR
+998 LLHIPGRR

-1018 QDEEK
+1018 QNEEK

-1033 DTRDVV
+1033 DARDVV

-1078 RAINSL
+1078 WAINSL
-1084 YTYPTDIEEPESMM
+1084 YTYPMDIEEPESMM

-1112 ALEQLLSDVGYRIR
+1112 ALEQLLSDAGYKIR

-1138 TQVKPDLVLTDLE
+1138 AQVKPDLVLTDLE

-1166 QSSLRNLPV
+1166 QSSLKNLPV

-1209 VKVHNLLEQSANRER
+1209 VKVHNLLEQTADRER

>member
-1 MHKVTDG
+1 MI
-8 GMKNKSNIA
+8 NKLKIA
-17 PETNT
+17 PETNI

-30 EQFADQA
+30 EQLADQS
-37 AQTGHY
+37 AQAGY
-43 GLQDA
+43 YALQDA
-48 NLLLAE
+48 NLVLAE
-54 SLRELQM
+54 TLRELQM
-61 DDEFQA
+61 VEEFQA
-67 RTGASPIIAAWSDLV
+67 GTGASFIISAWYDLV
-82 EKYRAEPNQT
+82 EKYQDEPNQT
-92 VKEIVNY
+92 AKEIINY
-99 LRRTELNIPMTDDEF
+99 LRRSELKIPMTDDEF
-114 EQLELQLCSD
+114 EQLEQQLCSD
-124 ANDTNGN
+124 ANDTADTNGDVG
-131 LAEIGTDDSGKAPLI
+131 EIDTDNSDKVPRIS
-146 AEQRLFDEQILII
+146 EQRLVDEQIVII

-180 LAEALQE
+180 LAEALLE
-187 AVKDSL
+187 AVKEGL
-193 IADADFITMLSGWSG
+193 VAADADFLTMLSGWSETV
-208 MIDCYRQHP
+208 DSYRQQP
-217 KVGADAI
+217 KIGSEVI
-224 ISFLRHP
+224 ISLLRHP
-231 ILKISMEDDEFAML
+231 VLKIPMGDDEFTLL
-245 QEQLATGIFTS
+245 QEQLATEIFTN
-256 ESTQNLSGS
+256 ESIQEFS
-265 GNAPALKPLTDQAVN
+265 GNAPALAPLTGQVVN
-280 ASGDEFSGSMS
+280 TSGNEFSGSVS
-291 SVAQELV
+291 RVAQELV
-298 DLLLQESEQ
+298 DLLLLESEQ
-307 VCSCLQ
+307 VRSCLQ
-313 DIIITDRESVQNNL
+313 DIIINDRESVLNGL
-327 QRAEDELERFANAAK
+327 QRAGDELERFANAAK

-355 VNANL
+355 VNVNL
-360 QRYLEQVD
+360 QLFLEQVD
-368 SFTSERLEL
+368 SFTSEHLEL
-377 LLVWLGQVQEYL
+377 LLEWLGQVQEYL
-389 PSFNESNAGQVAV
+389 PSFNESNAGQLAV

-413 LSFED
+413 LSFEE

-434 DQVEAA
+434 DQFEAA
-440 RVQTATDEDISI
+440 RTQTATDDDISI

-488 SDKDVEVAQRVA
+488 SEKDVEVAQRVA

-584 EGMPDSETEEILP
+584 KGMSDSENEETLP
-597 QTQAFAG
+597 ETQAASG
-604 DTDETFEKSATEQ
+604 DTGETLEKSAAEQ
-617 QQTTMVR
+617 LQTTMVR
-624 VSAEQIE
+624 VAAEQIE

-650 LRRVNDQL
+650 LRRINDQL
-658 QAMQMQFA
+658 QAMQIQFA
-666 LLRQLGAELEQLID
+666 LLRQIGAELEQLID
-680 LKDLTGRPSG
+680 LKDLTGLS
-690 LDDTGFDA
+690 LDLDGTGFDA

-744 LAVDAQEVVMQ
+744 LAIEAQEVVMQ

-815 HGIESESDRLSQ
+815 HGIESESDRLFQ
-827 GKPGNGQITIG
+827 GKPGTGRIAIG

-848 RCLDDGRGLDYDA
+848 RCLDDGRGLDYGA
-861 IKAIAEKRGVIQPG
+861 IRAAAEKRGVMQPG
-875 QEVTE
+875 QEVSE
-880 EELKCFILRPNF
+880 EELKRFILRPNF

-934 ELRAPLP
+934 ELRIPLP

-998 LLHIPGYR
+998 LLHIPGHR

-1018 QDEEK
+1018 QNEEK
-1023 TTAVLIESVV
+1023 ITAVLIDSVV

-1039 IKSLGK
+1039 IKSLGQ

-1078 RAINSL
+1078 RPINSL
-1084 YTYPTDIEEPESMM
+1084 YTHPRDIEEPESMM

-1112 ALEQLLSDVGYRIR
+1112 ALEQLLSDAGYKVR

-1138 TQVKPDLVLTDLE
+1138 AQVKPDLVLTDLE

-1158 ELTAHIRA
+1158 ELSAHIRA
-1166 QSSLRNLPV
+1166 QSSLRKLPV

-1189 AEEFGV
+1189 TEESGI
-1195 DFYLAKPVRDEDLL
+1195 DFYLAKPVRNEDLL
-1209 VKVHNLLEQSANRER
+1209 VKVHHLLEQTADTER

>member
-1 MHKVTDG
+1 MHKVRDG
-8 GMKNKSNIA
+8 GMKYKSKIA

-22 VSDPVTVI
+22 VSDPVRVI
-30 EQFADQA
+30 EQLADQA
-37 AQTGHY
+37 AQSGYY

-48 NLLLAE
+48 NLVLAE
-54 SLRELQM
+54 TLRELQM
-61 DDEFQA
+61 DEKFQA
-67 RTGASPIIAAWSDLV
+67 GSGASSIIAAWSDLV
-82 EKYRAEPNQT
+82 EKYPDETNKTA
-92 VKEIVNY
+92 KEIINY
-99 LRRTELNIPMTDDEF
+99 LRRPELKIPMTDDEF
-114 EQLELQLCSD
+114 ELLEQQLCSD
-124 ANDTNGN
+124 ACDTADTNGN
-131 LAEIGTDDSGKAPLI
+131 LGEIDADDSCNVSRML
-146 AEQRLFDEQILII
+146 EQRLVDEQISII

-187 AVKDSL
+187 AVKEGPVA
-193 IADADFITMLSGWSG
+193 ADADFLKMLSGWSAL
-208 MIDCYRQHP
+208 IDSYRKQP
-217 KVGADAI
+217 KIEAEVI

-231 ILKISMEDDEFAML
+231 ILKMPMGDDEFAML
-245 QEQLATGIFTS
+245 QEQLATEIFTS

-265 GNAPALKPLTDQAVN
+265 GNVPATDQAVN
-280 ASGDEFSGSMS
+280 ASGDEISGAVSR
-291 SVAQELV
+291 VAQELV
-298 DLLLQESEQ
+298 DLLLLESEQ
-307 VCSCLQ
+307 VRSCLQ
-313 DIIITDRESVQNNL
+313 DIIFTDRESVQNGL
-327 QRAEDELERFANAAK
+327 QGAGDELERFANAAK

-355 VNANL
+355 VNVNL
-360 QRYLEQVD
+360 QRFLEQAD
-368 SFTSERLEL
+368 SFTSERLDL
-377 LLVWLGQVQEYL
+377 LLEWLGQVQEYL
-389 PSFNESNAGQVAV
+389 PSFNESNSGQLAV
-402 AGLTDEQWALP
+402 AGLTDGQWALP
-413 LSFED
+413 LSFEE
-418 LAAIMLQIR
+418 LAAILMQIR

-434 DQVEAA
+434 DQVEAV

-479 AVQRLQSNG
+479 AVQHLQSNG
-488 SDKDVEVAQRVA
+488 SEKDMEVAQRVA

-527 ACASEQKL
+527 ACAREQKL

-584 EGMPDSETEEILP
+584 EGMPDSETEEILT

-604 DTDETFEKSATEQ
+604 DTSETLEKSATEQ
-617 QQTTMVR
+617 QHTTMVR
-624 VSAEQIE
+624 VAAEQIE

-636 SGENIILNGQAQER
+636 SGENIILNSQAQER
-650 LRRVNDQL
+650 LRRINDQL

-680 LKDLTGRPSG
+680 LKDLTGRSLG
-690 LDDTGFDA
+690 LDGTGFDA

-781 QSELVLTGE
+781 QSDLVITGQ

-796 DTLNAMVNPLM
+796 DTLNAIVNPLM

-815 HGIESESDRLSQ
+815 HGIESESERLSQ
-827 GKPGNGQITIG
+827 GKPGNGRITIG

-848 RCLDDGRGLDYDA
+848 HCLDDGRGLDYDA
-861 IKAIAEKRGVIQPG
+861 IRVAAEKRGLMQPG
-875 QEVTE
+875 QEVSE
-880 EELKCFILRPNF
+880 EELKRFILRPNF

-911 YAQVIAMGGTLTM
+911 YAQVIAMGGTLMM

-934 ELRAPLP
+934 ELRVPLP

-969 SGDIQLITE
+969 AGDIQLIT
-978 DDQEKLLLEGITYPV
+978 DDNQEKLLLEGITYPI

-998 LLHIPGYR
+998 LLHIPGHR

-1018 QDEEK
+1018 QNEEK
-1023 TTAVLIESVV
+1023 TTAVLIDSVV

-1039 IKSLGK
+1039 IKSLGQ

-1073 LRAPA
+1073 LRALA

-1084 YTYPTDIEEPESMM
+1084 YTHPTDIEEPESMM

-1112 ALEQLLSDVGYRIR
+1112 ALEQLLSDAGYKVR

-1138 TQVKPDLVLTDLE
+1138 GLVKPDLVLTDLE

-1166 QSSLRNLPV
+1166 QSSLKKLPV

-1209 VKVHNLLEQSANRER
+1209 VKVHNLLEHTAGRER

>member
-1 MHKVTDG
+1 MHKVKDG
-8 GMKNKSNIA
+8 GMKNKSNIT

-54 SLRELQM
+54 TLRELQV
-61 DDEFQA
+61 DEAFQA
-67 RTGASPIIAAWSDLV
+67 RTGALSIIAAWSDLV

-99 LRRTELNIPMTDDEF
+99 LRRPELNIPMTDDEF

-131 LAEIGTDDSGKAPLI
+131 LAEIGTDDSGKAPRI

-187 AVKDSL
+187 AVIDSPV
-193 IADADFITMLSGWSG
+193 ADADFITMLSGWSG
-208 MIDCYRQHP
+208 MIDCYRQQP
-217 KVGADAI
+217 KAGADAI

-231 ILKISMEDDEFAML
+231 ILKISMGDDEFAML
-245 QEQLATGIFTS
+245 QEQLATEIFTS
-256 ESTQNLSGS
+256 ESTQNLSDS
-265 GNAPALKPLTDQAVN
+265 GNVPATDQVVN
-280 ASGDEFSGSMS
+280 ASGDEISGTVSHA
-291 SVAQELV
+291 AQELV
-298 DLLLQESEQ
+298 DLLLLESEQ

-313 DIIITDRESVQNNL
+313 NIIITDKESVQTSL
-327 QRAEDELERFANAAK
+327 QRAGDELERFANAAK
-342 TAGFEGLARICTH
+342 TAGFEGLARICSH
-355 VNANL
+355 VNVNL
-360 QRYLEQVD
+360 QRYLEQAD

-377 LLVWLGQVQEYL
+377 LLEWLGQVQEYL
-389 PSFNESNAGQVAV
+389 PSFNESNAGQLAV
-402 AGLTDEQWALP
+402 AGLMDEQWALP
-413 LSFED
+413 LSFEE
-418 LAAIMLQIR
+418 LAAILLQIR

-440 RVQTATDEDISI
+440 RVQIATDEDISI

-488 SDKDVEVAQRVA
+488 SDKDVEVALRVA

-527 ACASEQKL
+527 ACAREQKL

-550 LENMS
+550 LESMS

-597 QTQAFAG
+597 QTQAFTG
-604 DTDETFEKSATEQ
+604 DTGETLEKSATEQ
-617 QQTTMVR
+617 QQATMVR

-680 LKDLTGRPSG
+680 LKDLTGRSLG
-690 LDDTGFDA
+690 LEGTGFDA

-705 ELHTASRRMAEA
+705 ELHTVSRRMAEA

-781 QSELVLTGE
+781 QSDLVITGQ

-815 HGIESESDRLSQ
+815 HGIESESERLSQ
-827 GKPGNGQITIG
+827 GKPGNGRITIG

-861 IKAIAEKRGVIQPG
+861 IKAIAEKRGVIEPG

-880 EELKCFILRPNF
+880 EELKRFILRPNF

-924 ESESGRGMTI
+924 ESESGRGMTL
-934 ELRAPLP
+934 ELRVPLP

-998 LLHIPGYR
+998 LLHIPGRR

-1018 QDEEK
+1018 QNEEK

-1033 DTRDVV
+1033 DARDVV

-1078 RAINSL
+1078 WAINSL
-1084 YTYPTDIEEPESMM
+1084 YTYPMDIEEPESMM

-1112 ALEQLLSDVGYRIR
+1112 ALEQLLSDAGYKIR

-1138 TQVKPDLVLTDLE
+1138 AQVKPDLVLTDLE

-1166 QSSLRNLPV
+1166 QSSLKNLPV

-1209 VKVHNLLEQSANRER
+1209 VKVHNLLEQTADRER